1 MNTNDHF
8 SNQDAFFLT
17 KMEQK
22 NSNILCIYFIINKNK
37 RIKKL
42 ILNFLKILFY
52 TTYGL
57 KVRLEHLQKK
67 EFHQQVLMLVIL

>member
-42 ILNFLKILFY
+42 ILYFFRNI
-52 TTYGL
+52 
-57 KVRLEHLQKK
+57 
-67 EFHQQVLMLVIL
+67 VLYNIWS